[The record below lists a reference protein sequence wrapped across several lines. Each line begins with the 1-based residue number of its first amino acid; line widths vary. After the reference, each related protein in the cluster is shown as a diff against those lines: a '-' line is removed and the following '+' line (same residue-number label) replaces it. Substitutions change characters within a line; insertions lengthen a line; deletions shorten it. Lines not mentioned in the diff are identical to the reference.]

1 MQGFRNYS
9 MDALQHRDT
18 SGGLS
23 VDLLAAHQYSTKAS
37 PPLSPLS
44 GRYPPSSDHGG
55 SSQQQPPL
63 DPSVR
68 RYRTAFTRDQL
79 ARLEKEF
86 YKENYV
92 SRPRRCELAAQLN
105 LPESTIKVWFQN
117 RRMKDKRQRIAVA
130 WPYAAVYSDPAFAA
144 SILQAAANSVG
155 MPYGYPPAP
164 MLTQM
169 PLVPPPAVPNS
180 AHAFTA
186 YGYPRYAPYPIPQR
200 STLQTPGSGP
210 NPAAYPAASAMLGAG
225 ASLPSAAYA
234 PLAIPKAHTP
244 PHDAGHQP
252 SHQSPHHHHHHHHH
266 HHQQQQQQQHQQQQH
281 QHQQPQATRSPV
293 ASPHSALSLSPVSD
307 RSKFDTSTS
316 TSNSSNASVSP
327 VKSLN
332 GSTKGL
338 LLAAAAV
345 AAATHSAASQPLSP
359 QTTVLP
365 VTPEKPKL
373 FKPYK
378 SEA

>member
-1 MQGFRNYS
+1 MQGFRNYGI
-9 MDALQHRDT
+9 DALQHRDQPI
-18 SGGLS
+18 S
-23 VDLLAAHQYSTKAS
+23 VDLLSSHQYSSKSS

-44 GRYPPSSDHGG
+44 DCTSPQSESN
-55 SSQQQPPL
+55 QQQAPL

-164 MLTQM
+164 MLPQM
-169 PLVPPPAVPNS
+169 PVMAPQMQTTAPNNFS
-180 AHAFTA
+180 
-186 YGYPRYAPYPIPQR
+186 YGYRYAPYPIPQR
-200 STLQTPGSGP
+200 MPPLQTTP
-210 NPAAYPAASAMLGAG
+210 Y
-225 ASLPSAAYA
+225 PSAAAAAMLSTIPQGYT
-234 PLAIPKAHTP
+234 PLSIPKPHTP
-244 PHDAGHQP
+244 PHDL
-252 SHQSPHHHHHHHHH
+252 QSP
-266 HHQQQQQQQHQQQQH
+266 
-281 QHQQPQATRSPV
+281 S
-293 ASPHSALSLSPVSD
+293 SPHSALSLSPGSD
-307 RSKFDTSTS
+307 KSRLDISSSISTS
-316 TSNSSNASVSP
+316 TSSPLRSLDGSTQGLLMTTPSSVSHP
-327 VKSLN
+327 VLTPS
-332 GSTKGL
+332 
-338 LLAAAAV
+338 
-345 AAATHSAASQPLSP
+345 
-359 QTTVLP
+359 
-365 VTPEKPKL
+365 PEKPKL

>member
-1 MQGFRNYS
+1 MKMQGFRNYT
-9 MDALQHRDT
+9 MDALQHRDQPI
-18 SGGLS
+18 S
-23 VDLLAAHQYSTKAS
+23 VDLLSPHQYNAKSS

-44 GRYPPSSDHGG
+44 DCTSPQSEH
-55 SSQQQPPL
+55 SQQQAPM

-164 MLTQM
+164 MLPQM
-169 PLVPPPAVPNS
+169 PVMPPQIPAASNHFS
-180 AHAFTA
+180 
-186 YGYPRYAPYPIPQR
+186 YGYRYAPYPIPQR
-200 STLQTPGSGP
+200 TAPLQTAPYP
-210 NPAAYPAASAMLGAG
+210 NAAAAMLSSMPQG
-225 ASLPSAAYA
+225 YT
-234 PLAIPKAHTP
+234 PLSIPKPHTP
-244 PHDAGHQP
+244 PHDL
-252 SHQSPHHHHHHHHH
+252 QSP
-266 HHQQQQQQQHQQQQH
+266 
-281 QHQQPQATRSPV
+281 S
-293 ASPHSALSLSPVSD
+293 SPHSAVSLSPGSD
-307 RSKFDTSTS
+307 KSKLDLSSS
-316 TSNSSNASVSP
+316 TSNSTNSP
-327 VKSLN
+327 LKSLN
-332 GSTKGL
+332 ASAQGL
-338 LLAAAAV
+338 LMTAP
-345 AAATHSAASQPLSP
+345 TIPSQTILTPS
-359 QTTVLP
+359 
-365 VTPEKPKL
+365 PEKPKL